1 MKLLFNS
8 PYTLDP
14 ADTAALRAAV
24 PGIEIATVPF
34 TPDPD
39 KLAGSDVDA
48 LVTEQVPRNLA
59 AWPKLRWVQLMSAGS
74 NQIIGHPVGQT
85 SIPVTTASGTH
96 GVPIAQYITCSA
108 LMLAH
113 RMPQL
118 FEFKPS
124 RQWPN
129 RVALASFTLR
139 GRTAGILG
147 YGSIGRESARQL
159 AALGMRILC
168 YKRDPAVR
176 ADPGFNAWPG
186 TGDPQGELPAA
197 WYGPG
202 QLAEMLPQ
210 CDLVVVTVPSTPTT
224 ESLLGARELAL
235 LKPSAHLVHI
245 SRGGVVDEA
254 ALAAALR
261 AGRLAGAAV
270 DCFVREP
277 TPPDYPL
284 FDVPNLIMTPHMSGV
299 YDSFFPAF
307 NVLLRENAVRFVAG
321 RPLLNVVNIAAG
333 Y

>member
-1 MKLLFNS
+1 MKILFNS
-8 PYTLDP
+8 PYALAS
-14 ADTAALRAAV
+14 ADADALRAVV
-24 PGIEIATVPF
+24 PGIRIDSVPF
-34 TPDPD
+34 TADPD
-39 KLAGSDVDA
+39 KLDGTGVDI
-48 LVTEQVPRNLA
+48 LVTEPVPRHLA
-59 AWPKLRWVQLMSAGS
+59 GWPQLRWVQLLSAGS
-74 NQIIGHPVGQT
+74 NQVIDHPIGPTG
-85 SIPVTTASGTH
+85 IPVTTASGCH

-118 FEFKPS
+118 LAFKPS

-129 RVALASFTLR
+129 RIALAAFPLR

-159 AALGMRILC
+159 AALGMRIVC
-168 YKRDPAVR
+168 YKRDPASHE
-176 ADPGFNAWPG
+176 DSGFNAWPG
-186 TGDPQGELPAA
+186 TGDPRGELPAA

-202 QLAEMLPQ
+202 QLGEMLPQ

-224 ESLLGARELAL
+224 ASLLGAAELAR
-235 LKPSAHLVHI
+235 LKPTAHLIHI
-245 SRGGVVDEA
+245 SRGGVVDET
-254 ALAAALR
+254 ALADALR
-261 AGRLAGAAV
+261 AGRFAGAAV

-299 YDSFFPAF
+299 YDAFYPAF
-307 NVLLRENAVRFVAG
+307 NLLLRENAARFVAG
-321 RPLLNVVNIAAG
+321 RPLLNTVNTAAG

>member
-1 MKLLFNS
+1 MKILLNS
-8 PYTLDP
+8 PYVLTPGD
-14 ADTAALRAAV
+14 ADALRAIG
-24 PGIEIATVPF
+24 PGIEIVAVPF

-39 KLAGSDVDA
+39 KLDGADVDV

-59 AWPKLRWVQLMSAGS
+59 AWPKLRWIQLLSAGS
-74 NQIIGHPVGQT
+74 NQVVGHPVAAT
-85 SIPVTTASGTH
+85 SIPVTTASGCH
-96 GVPIAQYITCSA
+96 GVPIAQYITCSV

-118 FEFKPS
+118 LEFKPT
-124 RQWPN
+124 RKWPN
-129 RVALASFTLR
+129 RIALAGFTLR

-159 AALGMRILC
+159 AALGMRVIC

-186 TGDPQGELPAA
+186 TGDPRGELPAA

-202 QLAEMLPQ
+202 QLGEMLPQ
-210 CDLVVVTVPSTPTT
+210 CDVVIVTVPSTPQTV
-224 ESLLGARELAL
+224 SLIGARELAQCR
-235 LKPSAHLVHI
+235 STAHLIHI

-254 ALAAALR
+254 ALADALR
-261 AGRLAGAAV
+261 GNRLAGAVV

-277 TPPDYPL
+277 TVPEDPL
-284 FDVPNLIMTPHMSGV
+284 FDVPNLVMTPHMSGV
-299 YDSFFPAF
+299 YDAFYPAF
-307 NVLLRENAVRFVAG
+307 NQLLRENLRRLLAG
-321 RPLLNVVNIAAG
+321 QPVLNTVSAAAG

>member
-1 MKLLFNS
+1 MKILFNS
-8 PYTLDP
+8 PYTLAP
-14 ADTAALRAAV
+14 ADADALRAVV
-24 PGIEIATVPF
+24 PGIEIAAVPF
-34 TPDPD
+34 TADPD
-39 KLAGSDVDA
+39 KLAGADVDI
-48 LVTEQVPRNLA
+48 LVTEPVPRNLA

-74 NQIIGHPVGQT
+74 NQVVGHPVGQT
-85 SIPVTTASGTH
+85 AIPVTTASGCH
-96 GVPIAQYITCSA
+96 GVPIAQYITCTA

-118 FEFKPS
+118 LEFKPT
-124 RQWPN
+124 RVWPN
-129 RVALASFTLR
+129 RTALAGFTLR

-168 YKRDPAVR
+168 YKRDPAVHD
-176 ADPGFNAWPG
+176 DPGFNAWPG
-186 TGDPQGELPAA
+186 TGDPRGELPAA

-202 QLAEMLPQ
+202 QLGELLPQ

-224 ESLLGARELAL
+224 TSFLGAREFAL
-235 LKPSAHLVHI
+235 LKPTAHLIHI

-254 ALAAALR
+254 ALADALR

-277 TPPDYPL
+277 TPSDYPL
-284 FDVPNLIMTPHMSGV
+284 FDVPNLLMTPHMSGV
-299 YDSFFPAF
+299 YDSFYPAF
-307 NVLLRENAVRFVAG
+307 NALLRENAVRLVAG
-321 RPLLNVVNIAAG
+321 RPLLNVVNTAAG

>member
-1 MKLLFNS
+1 MKLLINS
-8 PYTLDP
+8 PYAFTASD
-14 ADTAALRAAV
+14 ADALRAVLPEVQTVVV
-24 PGIEIATVPF
+24 PYTGE
-34 TPDPD
+34 PD
-39 KLAGSDVDA
+39 KLDGSEVDA
-48 LVTEQVPRNLA
+48 LVTEIVPRHLT
-59 AWPKLRWVQLMSAGS
+59 AWPKLRWVQLLSAGA
-74 NQIIGHPVGQT
+74 NQLRDHPIQQT

-96 GVPIAQYITCSA
+96 GVPIAQYITCTA

-118 FEFKPS
+118 LEYKTS
-124 RQWPN
+124 RTWPN
-129 RVALASFTLR
+129 RVALAGFSLR

-168 YKRDPAVR
+168 YKRDPAVHE
-176 ADPGFNAWPG
+176 DNGFNAWPG
-186 TGDPQGELPAA
+186 TGDPRGELPAA

-202 QLAEMLPQ
+202 QLDAMLPE

-235 LKPSAHLVHI
+235 LRPSAHLIHI
-245 SRGGVVDEA
+245 SRGGVVDET
-254 ALAAALR
+254 ALADALR

-277 TPPDYPL
+277 TPSDYAL

-299 YDSFFPAF
+299 YNAYWPAF
-307 NVLLRENAVRFVAG
+307 NQLLRENAVRFAAG
-321 RPLLNVVNIAAG
+321 KPLLNQVDRVGG